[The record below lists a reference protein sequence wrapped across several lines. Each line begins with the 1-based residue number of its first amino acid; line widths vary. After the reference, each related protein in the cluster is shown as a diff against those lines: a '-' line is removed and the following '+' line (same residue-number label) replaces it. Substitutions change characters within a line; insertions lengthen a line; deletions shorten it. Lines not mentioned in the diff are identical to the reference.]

1 MDIVKIALFIL
12 VGVLLL
18 IFLVYTISAL
28 IVNPHKQ
35 YTKNSRYYRFLLN
48 LATGM
53 VLRAVRLKVHKSG
66 WDKIPRD
73 GRFLLV
79 CNHRSNFD
87 PIINWYIM
95 KEYDIAFISKA
106 ANFKVPWFGRF
117 IRRCCF
123 LEIDRENPRNAMK
136 TIIKAAEL
144 LKNNEVSVGVY
155 PEGTR
160 SKSGELLAFHN
171 GVFKIA
177 QKSGVPV
184 MVAAIRGAEDIHKN
198 FPLHGTQVCFDIIE
212 TIPAEEVTAIRTD
225 ELADRA
231 YTLIKDKLSE
241 CTRRT

>member
-1 MDIVKIALFIL
+1 MKVALLIL

-18 IFLVYTISAL
+18 ILLVYTVSAL
-28 IVNPHKQ
+28 IVNPNRQ

-48 LATGM
+48 LATGIT
-53 VLRAVRLKVHKSG
+53 LKIVRLRVHKSG
-66 WDKIPRD
+66 WEKLPQN

-95 KEYDIAFISKA
+95 KEYDIAFISKKD
-106 ANFKVPWFGRF
+106 NFKVPWFGRF

-123 LEIDRENPRNAMK
+123 LEIDRENPRKAMK

-160 SKSGELLAFHN
+160 SKSGKLLEFHN

-184 MVAAIRGAEDIHKN
+184 VVAAIRGAEDIHRN
-198 FPLHGTQVCFDIIE
+198 FPLHGTDVYFDIIA
-212 TIPAEEVTAIRTD
+212 TLPAEEVTDCRTD

-231 YTLIKDKLSE
+231 YALIKEKLSE
-241 CTRRT
+241 PIGEDIR